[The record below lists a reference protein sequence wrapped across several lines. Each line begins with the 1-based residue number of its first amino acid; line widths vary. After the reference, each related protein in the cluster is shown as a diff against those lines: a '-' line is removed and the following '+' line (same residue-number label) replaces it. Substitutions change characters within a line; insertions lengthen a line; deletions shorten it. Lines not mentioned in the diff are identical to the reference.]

1 MGLKKGDSLTY
12 YHSEHGTQILDK
24 NNDEVDGL
32 DEALVTYDFDRNDA
46 FTDDV
51 LRDCLLN
58 HPIGAR
64 INLIFDTCHSGGFE
78 MNSSKQSSRSII
90 SDDLNKIPKYKLKKL
105 GVRQTDTHKQ
115 RHILLKMDAKNKNTV
130 YEAKVNNKVR
140 GLMTHSLCSL
150 LRKNR
155 NLDWNSFFLKLYE
168 PVSTKTKNRQQP
180 QIIIP
185 SDLLYESDGNSK
197 IKFWQKVF
205 R

>member
-1 MGLKKGDSLTY
+1 M
-12 YHSEHGTQILDK
+12 
-24 NNDEVDGL
+24 DGL

-115 RHILLKMDAKNKNTV
+115 RHILLVWMRRTKIQL
-130 YEAKVNNKVR
+130 R
-140 GLMTHSLCSL
+140 G
-150 LRKNR
+150 KG
-155 NLDWNSFFLKLYE
+155 K
-168 PVSTKTKNRQQP
+168 Q
-180 QIIIP
+180 
-185 SDLLYESDGNSK
+185 
-197 IKFWQKVF
+197 
-205 R
+205 

>member
-1 MGLKKGDSLTY
+1 
-12 YHSEHGTQILDK
+12 
-24 NNDEVDGL
+24 
-32 DEALVTYDFDRNDA
+32 
-46 FTDDV
+46 
-51 LRDCLLN
+51 
-58 HPIGAR
+58 
-64 INLIFDTCHSGGFE
+64 
-78 MNSSKQSSRSII
+78 
-90 SDDLNKIPKYKLKKL
+90 
-105 GVRQTDTHKQ
+105 
-115 RHILLKMDAKNKNTV
+115 
-130 YEAKVNNKVR
+130 
-140 GLMTHSLCSL
+140 MTHSLCSL